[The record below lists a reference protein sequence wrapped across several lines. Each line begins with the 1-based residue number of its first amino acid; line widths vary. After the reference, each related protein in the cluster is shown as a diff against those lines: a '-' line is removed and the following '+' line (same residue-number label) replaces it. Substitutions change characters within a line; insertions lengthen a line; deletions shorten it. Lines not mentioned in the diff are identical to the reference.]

1 MLKLITKINLK
12 HIKFLLDPNNATKLE
27 MFALC
32 SYADQMG
39 MGDKST
45 FGTYQTLLGFEKM
58 SIHNGFFNGKVVEE
72 PAWDMFISA
81 KLDWEN
87 AFYKVK
93 DLLYK
98 CNDLGQYSKS
108 LSILDLFSK
117 YPVK

>member
-1 MLKLITKINLK
+1 
-12 HIKFLLDPNNATKLE
+12 

-58 SIHNGFFNGKVVEE
+58 SIHNCFFSGKVVEE
-72 PAWDMFISA
+72 PAWDMFTSA

-98 CNDLGQYSKS
+98 CNDIGQYSKS